1 MKVFQRCSQNGSDGS
16 YMNLDIMLP
25 NLSYSNRWSEW
36 FFLNYYAQD
45 EVRRRQNKSISG
57 QETTLA

>member
-1 MKVFQRCSQNGSDGS
+1 MEVFQRCSQNGSDGS

-25 NLSYSNRWSEW
+25 NLSYSNRWAEW

>member
-25 NLSYSNRWSEW
+25 NLSYSNRWAEW